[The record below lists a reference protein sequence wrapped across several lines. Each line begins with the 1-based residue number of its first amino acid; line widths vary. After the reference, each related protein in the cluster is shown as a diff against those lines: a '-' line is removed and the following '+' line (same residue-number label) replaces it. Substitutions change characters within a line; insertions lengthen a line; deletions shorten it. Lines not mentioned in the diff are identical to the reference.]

1 MAKYIKTE
9 QGYKTKEELAIQP
22 DWNQNDPNAPDYV
35 KNRPFYDARDKVEYT
50 FDGNLEGKE
59 TLTAPFDENMYLVK
73 VADEIPERSLIA
85 EVSACWS
92 TPFGLDGEES
102 GFVNDAIVEEGTG
115 VYAIL
120 GAAYYFSENAEVP
133 FSKGLYLMSSKNEE
147 DKWWISKIS
156 FTLYDVKKLDTKYL
170 PDGIGSLVIT
180 TYPEEREILHF
191 PHGLYEM
198 LRESWNKRMAVDI
211 KVYSFNDPYANNV
224 FMKPHEID
232 SYQYEAAEDRF
243 EIAFNNIQ
251 NAIYV
256 NADGTVEYI
265 ILG

>member
-50 FDGNLEGKE
+50 FDGNVAGKE
-59 TLTAPFDENMYLVK
+59 TLIAPFDENVYLVK
-73 VADEIPERSLIA
+73 VADEIPTMQIS
-85 EVSACWS
+85 EVSVCRS
-92 TPFGLDGEES
+92 TPFGLEEAS
-102 GFVNDAIVEEGTG
+102 GFVNDAIVEEATG

-120 GAAYYFSENAEVP
+120 GAAYYLSENAEVP
-133 FSKGLYLMSSKNEE
+133 FSKGLYLMGSKNEE

-156 FTLYDVKKLDTKYL
+156 FTLYGDVKKLDTKYL

-211 KVYSFNDPYANNV
+211 KVYSFNDTYANNV
-224 FMKPHEID
+224 FMAPCEID
-232 SYQYEAAEDRF
+232 SYQYEAAEHRF
-243 EIAFNNIQ
+243 EIYFNNVQ

-265 ILG
+265 ILD